1 MENFRDREVAAELTV
16 LLGMR
21 VRAKKEAAWFEV
33 KVRPVAWYYRTWLR
47 VLVRY
52 TPKEEVGLVDEGFMR
67 LLITTGVETNAPA
80 AIEADDSAENV
91 IFLVAELY
99 VQDIADEPT
108 WQLTWLADTP
118 ISAGTTTSNPVL
130 AGRALTLVMA
140 IVNEA
145 GK

>member
-1 MENFRDREVAAELTV
+1 MENFRDRDVAAELTV

-21 VRAKKEAAWFEV
+21 VREKKEAAWFEV

-91 IFLVAELY
+91 IFLVA
-99 VQDIADEPT
+99 
-108 WQLTWLADTP
+108 
-118 ISAGTTTSNPVL
+118 
-130 AGRALTLVMA
+130 AL
-140 IVNEA
+140 
-145 GK
+145 